1 MFHDVKPSNGALRV
15 LLVDDHS
22 FFGEGLRGMVE
33 ADGMIV
39 VGEASEGAEAIALA
53 RSEAPDVAV
62 IDLNMPGVGGMRA
75 VSQILAAN
83 PQTQVVVLSASADR
97 DDALQALRAGASS
110 YLRKDMS
117 LDDLAGAI
125 RQAAGGNAVISREV
139 VGPLLADLKTSEQA
153 AIERPDAEKLGL
165 TTRELEVLRLMVE
178 GADNAEIGRV
188 LSISRHTVKQYTT
201 NVFTKL
207 EVSNRVQ
214 AAVHAVRSGLV

>member
-1 MFHDVKPSNGALRV
+1 
-15 LLVDDHS
+15 
-22 FFGEGLRGMVE
+22 
-33 ADGMIV
+33 MIV